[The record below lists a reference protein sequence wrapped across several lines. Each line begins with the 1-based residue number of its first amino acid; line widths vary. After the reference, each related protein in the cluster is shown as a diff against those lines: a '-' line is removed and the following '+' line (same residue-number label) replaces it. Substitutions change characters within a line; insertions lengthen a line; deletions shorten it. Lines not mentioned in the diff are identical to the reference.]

1 MNRRQFVYRS
11 TLAACGLNLRPPLFT
26 LVGQGTRLV
35 DGRRLNANLEVLG
48 RYGRTAAGGIDRVAF
63 SQANLEAREFV
74 KDLMRAAQLD
84 VAVDAAGN
92 IIGRRPGSDD
102 GAPPLM
108 LGSHIDSVPQG
119 GNYDGPVGT
128 LSAIE
133 VAQTLSDRDIVL
145 SHPLEVAVFIN
156 EEGGKT
162 GSRAMS
168 GELAPK
174 DLSLTASSG
183 HTIGEGIAILGGD
196 PSALGSVQRDP
207 GSIAAYLELHVE
219 QGRILEKKGVD
230 IGVVEGI
237 VGIKRWRVTID
248 GFANH
253 AGTTPMNDR
262 RDALLAA
269 AGFIQIVNRS
279 VTAVEGSQV
288 GTVGQLEVSP
298 GAPNVI
304 PGRVTL
310 SLEIRDLDMEKID
323 ALFRAIEVESREV
336 AGATRT
342 AIAFEQFYVSHSA
355 PTAESIRQTIAD
367 MATDL
372 GYSNLRMPSGAG
384 HDAQSIARLAP
395 IGMIFIPSVG
405 GISHSPQEYS
415 RPEDIVNGANVLLN
429 TLLELDK
436 NPP

>member
-1 MNRRQFVYRS
+1 MNRRQFLYRS
-11 TLAACGLNLRPPLFT
+11 SLAACGLNLRPPLFT
-26 LVGQGTRLV
+26 LVGQGSPRV
-35 DGRRLNANLEVLG
+35 DGRRLNANLEQLG
-48 RYGRTAAGGIDRVAF
+48 EFGRTATGGIDRVAF
-63 SQANLEAREFV
+63 SQADLDARVFV

-92 IIGRRPGSDD
+92 IIGRRGGSDGD
-102 GAPPLM
+102 ATPLM

-128 LSAIE
+128 LAAIE
-133 VAQTLSDRDIVL
+133 IAQTVADRGIVL

-168 GELAPK
+168 GEVDAKELE
-174 DLSLTASSG
+174 LLTRSG
-183 HTIGEGIAILGGD
+183 HTIGEGIAIVGGD
-196 PSALGSVQRDP
+196 PSALSSVERQS

-219 QGRILEKKGVD
+219 QGRLLEQAGID

-262 RDALLAA
+262 RDALLGA
-269 AGFIQIVNRS
+269 AGFIVTVNRV

-288 GTVGQLEVSP
+288 GTVGRLEVSP
-298 GAPNVI
+298 GAANVI

-310 SLEIRDLDMEKID
+310 SLEIRDLEMEKIEAVFRTIEIESQKV
-323 ALFRAIEVESREV
+323 AL
-336 AGATRT
+336 ATRT
-342 AIAFEQFYVSHSA
+342 EFAFEPYYVSRAA

-367 MATDL
+367 VAKDL
-372 GYSNLRMPSGAG
+372 GYSNVRMPSGAG
-384 HDAQSIARLAP
+384 HDAQSIALLAP
-395 IGMIFIPSVG
+395 IGMIFVPSVD
-405 GISHSPQEYS
+405 GISHSPREYS
-415 RPEDIVNGANVLLN
+415 HPKDIVNGANVLLN
-429 TLLELDK
+429 TLLELDEG
-436 NPP
+436 PP